1 MATVANPFAS
11 KVTDPKQ
18 LEWHRVYI
26 VAQNFYGKDP
36 KTGILREYPR
46 EEVEKEVITT
56 LGITKTFVEPAITQ
70 DTTLLIVPDH
80 WNRVL
85 PGAARQYK
93 QNLSY
98 LPFSFILYPKVTD
111 EHKMLQLQA
120 PPDAA
125 YRIMEEKQNKPIP
138 PESFVIEKVAP
149 DRIMRQFQGFLYATA
164 KRMEPMKMNNPQPA
178 TATTTTTTTAT
189 TATNTRRSP
198 SVDKKERQR
207 ARSVERE
214 ERQRA
219 KSVERAQKSKEK
231 EAKKSG
237 GKKMTAGARSMYA
250 DDNDDGD
257 EDDEEDYSEYERAWA
272 QLRARITTQKA

>member
-1 MATVANPFAS
+1 
-11 KVTDPKQ
+11 
-18 LEWHRVYI
+18 

-56 LGITKTFVEPAITQ
+56 LGITQTFVEPAITQ

-85 PGAARQYK
+85 PAAARQYK

-178 TATTTTTTTAT
+178 TATTTTTTTT

-250 DDNDDGD
+250 DDNDDRD